1 MGKDGTRRYAVID
14 IGTVT
19 ARLAVSEVVDGH
31 VWLVRKISTI
41 CNLGQGVDR
50 TRMLDPEACERV
62 RSCVAGYV
70 ATARELGA
78 AVSVC
83 TLTSAARDAS
93 NSAGLLA
100 MLRAAGV
107 EPQVIPG
114 EVEGRLTFL
123 GVAQDFA
130 GKQIL
135 VADNGGGSTELAC
148 GRLVVAGA
156 DDAPGAGADGAA
168 GTGVDAADVPGLH
181 MDLVVSTDVGCRRLT
196 DRFLSRT
203 DPPAATDR
211 AEAHAFA
218 ASLFDPVIAEL
229 RDLGATPE
237 VLAVTGGTATT
248 LVAISKKLVPYD
260 SAQVHLAQLTRAQV
274 AGLED
279 LLGGLTVEQR
289 AAVPGIQ
296 AKRAP
301 VILAGTVA
309 LGELMDRTGFGAMTV
324 SESDLLVGMTL
335 TLDAAVRGVETPVGW
350 TPVFASL

>member
-19 ARLAVSEVVDGH
+19 ARLAVSEVVDRR
-31 VWLVRKISTI
+31 VRLVRKISTI

-83 TLTSAARDAS
+83 TLTSAARDAL
-93 NSAGLLA
+93 NSADLLA
-100 MLRAAGV
+100 MLRAACV

-123 GVAQDFA
+123 GVAQDFP

-148 GRLVVAGA
+148 GRLVVAGG
-156 DDAPGAGADGAA
+156 DAAGAGADGAA

>member
-1 MGKDGTRRYAVID
+1 MGKDATRRYAVID

-19 ARLAVSEVVDGH
+19 ARLAVSEAVDGH
-31 VWLVRKISTI
+31 VRLVRKISTI

-70 ATARELGA
+70 ATARELGV

-93 NSAGLLA
+93 NSTDLLA

-156 DDAPGAGADGAA
+156 DAA

-218 ASLFDPVIAEL
+218 ASLFGPVIAEL

-260 SAQVHLAQLTRAQV
+260 SAQVHLAQLTRARV

>member
-19 ARLAVSEVVDGH
+19 ARLAVSEVVDRR
-31 VWLVRKISTI
+31 VRLVRKISTI

-83 TLTSAARDAS
+83 TLTSAARDAF
-93 NSAGLLA
+93 NSADLLA
-100 MLRAAGV
+100 MLRAACV

-123 GVAQDFA
+123 GVAQDFP

-148 GRLVVAGA
+148 GRLVVAGG
-156 DDAPGAGADGAA
+156 DAAGADAA

-218 ASLFDPVIAEL
+218 ASLFGPVIAEL

-350 TPVFASL
+350 APVFASL

>member
-1 MGKDGTRRYAVID
+1 MGKDATRRYAVID

-31 VWLVRKISTI
+31 VRLVRKISTI

-93 NSAGLLA
+93 NSADLLA

-156 DDAPGAGADGAA
+156 DAA

-218 ASLFDPVIAEL
+218 ASLFGPVIAEL

-260 SAQVHLAQLTRAQV
+260 SAQVHLAQLTRARV

>member
-1 MGKDGTRRYAVID
+1 
-14 IGTVT
+14 
-19 ARLAVSEVVDGH
+19 
-31 VWLVRKISTI
+31 
-41 CNLGQGVDR
+41 
-50 TRMLDPEACERV
+50 
-62 RSCVAGYV
+62 
-70 ATARELGA
+70 
-78 AVSVC
+78 
-83 TLTSAARDAS
+83 
-93 NSAGLLA
+93 
-100 MLRAAGV
+100 
-107 EPQVIPG
+107 
-114 EVEGRLTFL
+114 
-123 GVAQDFA
+123 
-130 GKQIL
+130 
-135 VADNGGGSTELAC
+135 
-148 GRLVVAGA
+148 
-156 DDAPGAGADGAA
+156 
-168 GTGVDAADVPGLH
+168 

-218 ASLFDPVIAEL
+218 ASLFGPVIAEL

-309 LGELMDRTGFGAMTV
+309 LGELMDRTGFGETTV

-350 TPVFASL
+350 APVFASL